1 MNTNDFRQSAPSS
14 RGPHGRK
21 SRSPWPPGRRSGGHS
36 QPAEQRAS
44 FGEFEAS
51 ELYCPRCRQAVP
63 VRSRILLALPEG
75 DKYEY
80 LCTVC
85 SESLGTKLDIKAQPS
100 QILIP
105 GR

>member
-1 MNTNDFRQSAPSS
+1 MNRDDFRQSAPVS
-14 RGPHGRK
+14 RGPHGRR
-21 SRSPWPPGRRSGGHS
+21 SRSPYS
-36 QPAEQRAS
+36 QPAEAKAS

-51 ELYCPRCRQAVP
+51 ELYCPRCRGAVP
-63 VRSRILLALPEG
+63 VRSRLLLALPEG

-80 LCTVC
+80 LCTFC

-105 GR
+105 GG

>member
-1 MNTNDFRQSAPSS
+1 MNRDDFRQSAPDS
-14 RGPHGRK
+14 RGPYGRR
-21 SRSPWPPGRRSGGHS
+21 SRSPGPPGSQSGGYS
-36 QPAEQRAS
+36 QPAEERAS

-51 ELYCPRCRQAVP
+51 ELYCPRCRGAVP

-80 LCTVC
+80 LCTFC